1 MILKHTP
8 TTLLTRALLV
18 AAALILTLSMPS
30 TSAAEGPVEGAAG
43 GCALQCIEKA
53 LVTTTTT
60 KAKVVIQTAV
70 PAKVVVTARRLSS
83 SGRIDGPV
91 IKAVG
96 PTLIRSRTL
105 FLYSLQPERTYRI
118 IVSATDAAEHTAT
131 QSGKF
136 KTRHVQT
143 TGLPG
148 AGGLSSGL
156 GCSAKCIT
164 KAVPVHIGPTA
175 AMFDVA
181 TDAPARITVIT
192 SLAGTG
198 SIVSIATSRTRTQ
211 SYRTTASPLHPGTRY
226 DLRVRAT
233 DANGHTESHEFSF
246 RTVERKAQV
255 TFWKIQVIEDGD
267 SVGQGE
273 LSFGYWLGGNEIQ
286 RDGYRKFSSGD
297 VFDVRPSGSSRPGLT
312 GILPANGA
320 APTLK
325 IRVLGEDCDALL
337 IRNCIGEVWY
347 DETVWGGSDYYAVA
361 GGTFALNA
369 LVTKAALPAG
379 YGTMLP
385 SGHYAY
391 LVFETTQHGVKF
403 RVFATLDFFYAW

>member
-1 MILKHTP
+1 M
-8 TTLLTRALLV
+8 
-18 AAALILTLSMPS
+18 AAALILTLAIPA
-30 TSAAEGPVEGAAG
+30 TSAGQGPVEGAAG

-83 SGRIDGPV
+83 AGRIDGPV

-96 PTLIRSRTL
+96 PALIRSRTL
-105 FLYSLQPERTYRI
+105 FLYGLEPERTYRI
-118 IVSATDAAEHTAT
+118 TVSATDAAGYTAM
-131 QSGKF
+131 QFGKF
-136 KTRHVQT
+136 KTRQVQT
-143 TGLPG
+143 AGLPG

-181 TDAPARITVIT
+181 TNTPARITVIT

-198 SIVSIATSRTRTQ
+198 SIASITTSRTRTQ
-211 SYRTTASPLHPGTRY
+211 SYRTTASPLYPGTRY

-233 DANGHTESHEFSF
+233 DANGHTEAHEFSF

-273 LSFGYWLGGNEIQ
+273 LSFGYWLGGTEIQ
-286 RDGYRKFSSGD
+286 RDGFVKRSSGD
-297 VFDVRPSGSSRPGLT
+297 VFDVRARGSSRPGLT
-312 GILPANGA
+312 GVLPANGA
-320 APTLK
+320 APSLNV
-325 IRVLGEDCDALL
+325 RVYGEECDYLL
-337 IRNCIGEVWY
+337 MSNCVGEV
-347 DETVWGGSDYYAVA
+347 VGGTEVGGGAAWAFA
-361 GGTFALNA
+361 GGPFALNS
-369 LVTKAALPAG
+369 LVPKSALPAA
-379 YGTMLP
+379 YGTMMP

-391 LVFETTQHGVKF
+391 LVFDTTQYGVKF
-403 RVFATLDFFYAW
+403 RVFATVDFFFAW